1 MPPSGV
7 FIVFCRASIQACDGR
22 ELSEF
27 WSALCTDREPG
38 RHEAERTVSA
48 AGRPGGKILTEVV
61 ESLSQARAMSKRLYV
76 GNLKYTVSSA
86 QLQELF
92 EQYGAV
98 SSASVLSDRETGRSR
113 GFGFVEMSDDDE
125 ALSAIES
132 LDGQDFDGRRLTVN
146 EARPR
151 TPGGGGEGGGGYRGG
166 GEGGGYRDAGG
177 GGGGGGY
184 RDRGGNRGGGGYGN
198 DY

>member
-1 MPPSGV
+1 
-7 FIVFCRASIQACDGR
+7 
-22 ELSEF
+22 
-27 WSALCTDREPG
+27 
-38 RHEAERTVSA
+38 
-48 AGRPGGKILTEVV
+48 
-61 ESLSQARAMSKRLYV
+61 MSKRLYV
-76 GNLKYTVSSA
+76 GNLKYTVTSA

-113 GFGFVEMSDDDE
+113 GFGFVEMMDDDE

-151 TPGGGGEGGGGYRGG
+151 TPSGGGGEGGYRGGGDGGGGYRGG
-166 GEGGGYRDAGG
+166 GAGGGGGYRGG

-184 RDRGGNRGGGGYGN
+184 GN